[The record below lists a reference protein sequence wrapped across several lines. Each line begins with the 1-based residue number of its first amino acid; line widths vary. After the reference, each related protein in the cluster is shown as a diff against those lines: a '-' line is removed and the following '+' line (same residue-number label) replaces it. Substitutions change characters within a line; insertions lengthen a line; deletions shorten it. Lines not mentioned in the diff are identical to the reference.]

1 MTQSLNKIPRHM
13 MLMAWLIV
21 LGAIAPMLDA
31 TMINI
36 AISDLTHDFNA
47 TLKTIQWGITG
58 YTLAIGIAVP
68 IAGWLMN
75 QFNSKWIYIYAL
87 IVFAVMSLCVALSGT
102 VQLFILFRVFQGLSG
117 GIISTLMMTL
127 LVKVTDQSYLNRIIA
142 IVTTPMILGPMLG
155 PILGG
160 MIVEYANWQWIFYI
174 NVYIMVVIVPI
185 LIYFLPNFEPF
196 NKEKEFDKIGILLL
210 TLICLS
216 TMLCIIQATSQQSL
230 INRVTIIF
238 ALITIILIWSYG
250 YYNKVRNYQTILP
263 TTLFK
268 KRNFLSSTMGLFI
281 ANCAILGPM
290 IIFPLFIANLND
302 YNTVG
307 ISIALI
313 PQGLGMLIARPFIG
327 ILADKYGV
335 KKILMISLICSIVS
349 TIPFVVMS
357 VNTPIIYFEVALFI
371 RGLCV
376 GGIMLPFTTN
386 AYQGLEDH
394 QLSEAGVGISMI
406 ENVGASFG
414 AAILSTLVS
423 SMSQLLQN
431 QLQAFHVAFFVTFVL
446 FLLLFIPTWMIEG
459 VKENSNT

>member
-160 MIVEYANWQWIFYI
+160 MIVEYANWQ
-174 NVYIMVVIVPI
+174 
-185 LIYFLPNFEPF
+185 
-196 NKEKEFDKIGILLL
+196 
-210 TLICLS
+210 
-216 TMLCIIQATSQQSL
+216 
-230 INRVTIIF
+230 
-238 ALITIILIWSYG
+238 
-250 YYNKVRNYQTILP
+250 
-263 TTLFK
+263 
-268 KRNFLSSTMGLFI
+268 
-281 ANCAILGPM
+281 
-290 IIFPLFIANLND
+290 
-302 YNTVG
+302 
-307 ISIALI
+307 
-313 PQGLGMLIARPFIG
+313 
-327 ILADKYGV
+327 
-335 KKILMISLICSIVS
+335 
-349 TIPFVVMS
+349 
-357 VNTPIIYFEVALFI
+357 
-371 RGLCV
+371 
-376 GGIMLPFTTN
+376 
-386 AYQGLEDH
+386 
-394 QLSEAGVGISMI
+394 
-406 ENVGASFG
+406 
-414 AAILSTLVS
+414 
-423 SMSQLLQN
+423 
-431 QLQAFHVAFFVTFVL
+431 
-446 FLLLFIPTWMIEG
+446 
-459 VKENSNT
+459 